1 MSGDHNVLAERG
13 GIAVGQVHVEHHHH
27 HAAEPV
33 RVPRQLPLPGKDFV
47 GREANLQDLDTKLLS
62 PGASWPLLL
71 TGSPGWARRRWRCTG
86 RTCGRIGFLTASCT
100 PACRDSPPRR
110 FEGIVLSNVAM
121 SYVYIG
127 RFDQAYGLFEDSL
140 AAAREVGDRHAEAW
154 ALTNLGAAQRRN
166 GVLDDSLSAL
176 RRAAEIRTA
185 IDDLDG
191 EAWTRAELGRTCSD
205 LELSDAAEAAFERSI
220 ALHLAHGNTYGRARA
235 LDQLGQHLLRTG
247 QYARAREVWEE
258 ALPLFTA
265 LRGSDAARLRL
276 TLASLRDFQ

>member
-13 GIAVGQVHVEHHHH
+13 GIAVGQVHVEHHH

-47 GREANLQDLDTKLLS
+47 GREANLQDLDAKLLS

-71 TGSPGWARRRWRCTG
+71 TGSPGVGKTTLALYWAHLRADRFPDG
-86 RTCGRIGFLTASCT
+86 QLYAGLQGFT
-100 PACRDSPPRR
+100 PRR

-127 RFDQAYGLFEDSL
+127 RFDKAYGLFEDSL

-154 ALTNLGAAQRRN
+154 ALTNLGAAQRHN

-205 LELSDAAEAAFERSI
+205 LGLSDAAEAAFERSI